1 MLMEDLSDLIKALED
16 IKARQKSLA
25 EAEAEIKE
33 QLMEAM
39 KENGLEKEETDYGSV
54 RIQRR
59 YEKDYGPEVRSM
71 EIELKEAKKLADD
84 MGAYEVMSVKE
95 SLVFTPPKA
104 IF

>member
-1 MLMEDLSDLIKALED
+1 MEDLLDLIKALED

-39 KENGLEKEETDYGSV
+39 LANGLDKEETDYGAV

-59 YEKDYGPEVRSM
+59 IEKDYGPEVRSM
-71 EIELKEAKKLADD
+71 EVALKEAKKLADD
-84 MGAYEVMSVKE
+84 MGDYQVMSVKE
-95 SLVFTPPKA
+95 SLVFTPPKTP
-104 IF
+104 F

>member
-1 MLMEDLSDLIKALED
+1 MEDLSDLIKALED

-33 QLMEAM
+33 QLMEVMLA
-39 KENGLEKEETDYGSV
+39 NGLDKEETDYGSV

-59 YEKDYGPEVRSM
+59 MEKDYGPEVRSM
-71 EIELKEAKKLADD
+71 EVALKEAKKLADD
-84 MGAYEVMSVKE
+84 MGDYQVMSVKE

-104 IF
+104 PF

>member
-1 MLMEDLSDLIKALED
+1 MEDLSDLIKALED

-25 EAEAEIKE
+25 EAETEIKE

-39 KENGLEKEETDYGSV
+39 LANGLDKEETDYGSV

-59 YEKDYGPEVRSM
+59 IEKDYGPEVRSM
-71 EIELKEAKKLADD
+71 EVALKEAKKLADD
-84 MGAYEVMSVKE
+84 MGDYQVMSVKE

-104 IF
+104 PF

>member
-1 MLMEDLSDLIKALED
+1 MEDLLDLIKALED

-33 QLMEAM
+33 QLMEVM
-39 KENGLEKEETDYGSV
+39 LTNGRDKEETDYGSV

-59 YEKDYGPEVRSM
+59 MEKDYGPEVRSM
-71 EIELKEAKKLADD
+71 EVALKEAKKLADD
-84 MGAYEVMSVKE
+84 MGDYQVMSVKE

-104 IF
+104 PF

>member
-1 MLMEDLSDLIKALED
+1 MEDLLDLIKALED

-39 KENGLEKEETDYGSV
+39 LQNGLDKEETDYGTV

-59 YEKDYGPEVRSM
+59 TEKDYGPEVRSM
-71 EIELKEAKKLADD
+71 ELKLKEAKKLADD
-84 MGAYEVMSVKE
+84 MGDYEVISVKE

-104 IF
+104 PF

>member
-1 MLMEDLSDLIKALED
+1 MEDLLDLIKALED

-33 QLMEAM
+33 QLMKVMLA
-39 KENGLEKEETDYGSV
+39 NGLDKEETDYGSV

-59 YEKDYGPEVRSM
+59 MEKDYGPEVRSM
-71 EIELKEAKKLADD
+71 EVALKEAKKLADD
-84 MGAYEVMSVKE
+84 MGDYQVMSVKE

-104 IF
+104 PF